1 MAGVVSS
8 GLMLSQIQGPP
19 CIWGWLI
26 FPIQHIVYLA
36 VRCWFTHA
44 LPHPDT
50 GYFLDSIVFCVY
62 WPWSSAG
69 LDWYDITAPFAR
81 IIAGVCRLVGLL
93 CFVVRFFPP
102 VFASTARYL
111 ILKYQRTWC
120 GARIADRICWVEKKK
135 HQERVHLYR
144 EHLRWQTSKVEKRTW
159 NEILVAIMKVFWGIH

>member
-1 MAGVVSS
+1 MAGVVSP

-36 VRCWFTHA
+36 VRWWFTHA

-50 GYFLDSIVFCVY
+50 GCFLDSIVFCVY

-93 CFVVRFFPP
+93 CFVVLFFPP
-102 VFASTARYL
+102 QSLLALPVIWFWNTKEHGVGPGLLIAS
-111 ILKYQRTWC
+111 
-120 GARIADRICWVEKKK
+120 VECKKK
-135 HQERVHLYR
+135 STRKES
-144 EHLRWQTSKVEKRTW
+144 TSTESTFGDKPQK
-159 NEILVAIMKVFWGIH
+159 